1 MANSHNQRVRALD
14 ARRLGAYLGGDV
26 SLRAGVGVE
35 PRDGQVGVCKR
46 GAAAPQLLLRARVQ
60 PEAVLQHRQF
70 LQEHET
76 NREGAE
82 GHSTNRSEERGA
94 ESRQHRRTLNSHHH
108 HYCCYYKTLKPA
120 HILSELQF
128 IFVIYYIIS
137 V

>member
-14 ARRLGAYLGGDV
+14 ALRLGAYLGGDV

-76 NREGAE
+76 NRGRR
-82 GHSTNRSEERGA
+82 RSQHEPQRGK
-94 ESRQHRRTLNSHHH
+94 RRRITTASQN
-108 HYCCYYKTLKPA
+108 A
-120 HILSELQF
+120 
-128 IFVIYYIIS
+128 
-137 V
+137 